1 MKPQEFGR
9 FFLCQFYPNL
19 MSILCQSAFSKS
31 PPPLSK
37 QCSIKLQNGHSIAPL
52 MGTSS
57 YPCPSKMMK
66 VEGFPLFCRC
76 DSQSSFLNTNKG
88 TWTFLFGTL
97 SSKVFLMMYKM
108 CEDYVPPSSQIIDFL
123 GGKSYLMEIY
133 SAHRAEVC
141 SSSNLWVVPD
151 WI

>member
-9 FFLCQFYPNL
+9 FFLCQFYPIL
-19 MSILCQSAFSKS
+19 MSILCQSAFLKFPL

-97 SSKVFLMMYKM
+97 SQRFLTMYKM
-108 CEDYVPPSSQIIDFL
+108 HEDYVPPSFQIIDL
-123 GGKSYLMEIY
+123 IG
-133 SAHRAEVC
+133 EVIFDG
-141 SSSNLWVVPD
+141 NV
-151 WI
+151 